1 MSNVAPGVA
10 RHVPRPLAADGLAR
24 AQSAAQRR
32 RAAARLRARRAAR
45 RRRCGGRVVD
55 ERGRGARARAR
66 ASGFSTARPACGSY
80 VASFKMPNRNASL
93 RHLCRSVQAL
103 GGTGSPGRRARRH
116 RSIRSRPSG
125 RSLRARRRS
134 ARSRPSGRTQATRR
148 SARRHRCLVSSCRS
162 RRQKASKRLFN
173 GSSDHQALDSASGGQ
188 GLSPR
193 SPANLYFVPSVCV
206 VDSYLCRLVPWRVG
220 PCAQFL
226 VACSVPRGLCDVR
239 PICL

>member
-1 MSNVAPGVA
+1 M
-10 RHVPRPLAADGLAR
+10 
-24 AQSAAQRR
+24 
-32 RAAARLRARRAAR
+32 
-45 RRRCGGRVVD
+45 
-55 ERGRGARARAR
+55 
-66 ASGFSTARPACGSY
+66 
-80 VASFKMPNRNASL
+80 
-93 RHLCRSVQAL
+93 

-148 SARRHRCLVSSCRS
+148 SARRHRCLVSSCGS

-193 SPANLYFVPSVCV
+193 SPANIYFVPSVCV
-206 VDSYLCRLVPWRVG
+206 VSSCRFMSVSALGSWGLR
-220 PCAQFL
+220 
-226 VACSVPRGLCDVR
+226 SVPGRVLLYILCHADRVMCGQYACGR
-239 PICL
+239 SLRSTSAAQMRTESRLSS